1 MSRARVAVA
10 VFSVLAVSSC
20 DDGTGPNINDVPG
33 YSISSVRVLPT
44 TATIFVPDTIRAS
57 DRITFAAV
65 ALGKGG
71 GFLSGISFVW
81 RSSDESIAVVDSS
94 GTVTPVRPG
103 TVEISASA
111 HKVGTATL
119 VILPAT
125 ETVSVSPSLDSI
137 FVDEPIVGARDTTQL
152 VATATDVFGAPLTGV
167 SFSWQT
173 SANSVAGVTTAGI
186 VRASGLGTASI
197 TVSANGISA
206 TSSIRVVPLVASA
219 EFTTFPTQVLALDTV
234 QLTAV
239 ARSYSNAPVARTFN
253 WTSSNPS
260 VATVD
265 GTGRVKFLTTGQTTI
280 TARTAFRTATTS
292 ITALDRVLTSIDAGG
307 GFTCGVANLGRGYC
321 WGLSDVGQIAA
332 VADSLCFPPSPNS
345 ERPPCSLAPDRMNS
359 PELSFTTISAG
370 GDFACGITTN
380 QMMYCWG
387 DDTFG
392 EIGNGSDGGGETPRL
407 ATVKSERFTAV
418 SAGLH
423 HVCALNLIGRAYCWG
438 SDSRGQLGDSRSMHS
453 TTPIPVSDSTLL
465 FRAISA
471 GENHTCGVT
480 TSGNAYCWGEGSA
493 GQLGNGAG
501 ADSEVPMLVGGGTFQ
516 TITAGRNH
524 TCAVDTGGNV
534 SCWGDNSLGQLGTG
548 GSGAALTPVPVPGA
562 TGFSAISAGD
572 DHTCGIAGGQVRCWG
587 RSDFGQ
593 VGDGIDASHV
603 VASPVV
609 VSGIQAVSISA
620 GQKHTCAM
628 STTGV
633 AMCWGSNAWGAL
645 GNEFQAAIRATPQ
658 VVARPR

>member
-1 MSRARVAVA
+1 MSRIHVAITALSLLV
-10 VFSVLAVSSC
+10 VTSC
-20 DDGTGPNINDVPG
+20 DDGTGPNLSDVPG
-33 YSISSVRVLPT
+33 YAISSVRVLPT

-57 DRITFAAV
+57 DRITFAAF
-65 ALGKGG
+65 ALGKHGG
-71 GFLSGISFVW
+71 VLAGIAFAW

-103 TVEISASA
+103 TVQISASA
-111 HKVGTATL
+111 HKVGSATL

-125 ETVSVSPSLDSI
+125 ETVSVSPLLDSI
-137 FVDEPIVGARDTTQL
+137 FVDEPIVGTRDTTQL
-152 VATATDVFGAPLTGV
+152 LAAATDVFGAALGGV
-167 SFSWQT
+167 VFTWQS
-173 SANSVAGVTTAGI
+173 SANNVASVTTAGL
-186 VRASGLGTASI
+186 VRATGLGTASI
-197 TVSANGISA
+197 TTTANGINA

-219 EFTTFPTQVLALDTV
+219 ELTTPPAQVLALDTV
-234 QLTAV
+234 QLAAV
-239 ARSYSNAPVARTFN
+239 ARSYGNAPVARTFN

-265 GTGRVKFLTTGQTTI
+265 GTGRVRFLTTGQTTI

-292 ITALDRVLTSIDAGG
+292 ITSLDRVLTSIEAGG
-307 GFTCGVANLGRGYC
+307 DFTCGVANLGRGYC
-321 WGLSDVGQIAA
+321 WGLSDVGQTAA
-332 VADSLCFPPSPNS
+332 TPDSTCFPASLPCIL
-345 ERPPCSLAPDRMNS
+345 PPKRMNS
-359 PELSFTTISAG
+359 PELSFTKISAG

-380 QMMYCWG
+380 QMVYCWG

-392 EIGNGSDGGGETPRL
+392 QIGNGGDGGGETPKL
-407 ATVKSERFTAV
+407 ATVKSERFTAI

-423 HVCALNLIGRAYCWG
+423 HVCALNLTGRAYCWG
-438 SDSRGQLGDSRSMHS
+438 DDARGQLGDNRLIPS
-453 TTPIPVSDSTLL
+453 TTPIPVSDSTLQ
-465 FRAISA
+465 FTVVSA

-480 TSGNAYCWGEGSA
+480 TTGSAYCWGEGSL

-501 ADSEVPMLVGGGTFQ
+501 ADSEIPMLVGGGTFQ

-524 TCAVDTGGNV
+524 TCAVDTSGAV

-562 TGFSAISAGD
+562 SGFSAISAGD

-587 RSDFGQ
+587 WSDFGQ
-593 VGDGIDASHV
+593 VGDGIVASHV

-609 VSGIQAVSISA
+609 VAGIQAVSISA

-645 GNEFQAAIRATPQ
+645 GNEFQAAVRATPQ

>member
-1 MSRARVAVA
+1 MSRARVALA
-10 VFSVLAVSSC
+10 MLFVLAVTSC

-125 ETVSVSPSLDSI
+125 QTVSVSPSLDSI
-137 FVDEPIVGARDTTQL
+137 FVDEPIVGTRDTTQL

-167 SFSWQT
+167 SFTWQS
-173 SANSVAGVTTAGI
+173 SATNVASVTTAGI
-186 VRASGLGTASI
+186 VRATGLGTASI
-197 TVSANGISA
+197 TVTANGISA

-219 EFTTFPTQVLALDTV
+219 ELIAPPAQVLALDTV

-265 GTGRVKFLTTGQTTI
+265 GTGRVNFLTTGSTTI

-292 ITALDRVLTSIDAGG
+292 ITALDRVLTSIDAGA

-321 WGLSDVGQIAA
+321 WGLSDVGQTGAEP
-332 VADSLCFPPSPNS
+332 DSTCFPPAGGT
-345 ERPPCSLAPDRMNS
+345 ERPPCILPPKRMNRQ
-359 PELSFTTISAG
+359 ELAFTSISAG
-370 GDFACGITTN
+370 GNFACGLTTD
-380 QMMYCWG
+380 QLLYCWG
-387 DDTFG
+387 DDLLG
-392 EIGNGSDGGGETPRL
+392 QIGNGGAGGGENPSL
-407 ATVKSERFTAV
+407 ATVKSERFTMI

-423 HVCALNLIGRAYCWG
+423 HACALNLTGRAYCWG
-438 SDSRGQLGDSRSMHS
+438 DDSRGQLGDNRSIRS
-453 TTPIPVSDSTLL
+453 TTPIPVSDSALQ
-465 FRAISA
+465 FSVISA
-471 GENHTCGVT
+471 GDSHTCGVT
-480 TSGNAYCWGEGSA
+480 TTGNAYCWGEGSL
-493 GQLGNGAG
+493 GELGNGAG
-501 ADSEVPMLVGGGTFQ
+501 ADSDVPMLVGGTSFQ

-524 TCAVDTGGNV
+524 TCAVDTSGNV
-534 SCWGDNSLGQLGTG
+534 SCWGDNTLGQLGTG
-548 GSGAALTPVPVPGA
+548 GSGGALTPVPVPGA
-562 TGFSAISAGD
+562 SGFSAISAGD

-593 VGDGIDASHV
+593 VGDGITASHI
-603 VASPVV
+603 VAAPVV
-609 VSGIQAVSISA
+609 VTGIQAASISS

-633 AMCWGSNAWGAL
+633 AMCWGSNSWGAL